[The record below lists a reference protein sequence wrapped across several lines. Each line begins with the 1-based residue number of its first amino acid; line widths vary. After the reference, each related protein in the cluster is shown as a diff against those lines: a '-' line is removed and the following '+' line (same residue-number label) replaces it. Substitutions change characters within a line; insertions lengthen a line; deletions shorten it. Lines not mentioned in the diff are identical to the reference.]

1 MTEFKNRP
9 TTVADYFAIIRRR
22 KWAVIV
28 PPIVAGVAAFFV
40 SASQSPL
47 YHASAQMLVNRTSVV
62 SAVTQ
67 ITDPSVLDAQRFLAT
82 EATIGRS
89 PELARRVA
97 EQIPGMTAG
106 KVLKETSITPSSD
119 RDLLTVGADDGRY
132 GTAIRL
138 ANVYANQFAEYTK
151 ETRVGYI
158 DQAVADLQTK
168 LASLRAN
175 GQAGSVLYANLSQTA
190 SELQTVGR
198 LLAGNTTL
206 LRGAGDA
213 AKVRPRPARDTV
225 IAVAFGLMIG
235 LALAFL
241 AEALD
246 RRVRNEH
253 ELDEVL
259 QLPLLSRIP
268 KPSRQLQKTN
278 DLIMLEAPAS
288 AHAETYRKLRTS
300 LQFVNPEESAR
311 TIMVTSAV
319 SQEGKSTTIANLA
332 VALARANR
340 RVVLVD
346 LDLRAPILSRLFDVP
361 GRPGITDVAVNRAT
375 LTQAIRP
382 IPLAPVVSPRTNG
395 RHPATAQN
403 GATEVDGLLHLLP
416 AGTIPPSADEM
427 LQNPRLLGLLD
438 ELATQFDVVLIDAPP
453 LLAFGDAMT
462 LSTKVDAIF
471 AITRLGKLERS
482 ILHEF
487 ARQLQT
493 LTAKVFGYV
502 ITGVEH
508 TDSYRYMYD
517 AYAYE
522 ARTRDRETKQPV

>member
-22 KWAVIV
+22 IWAVIV

-40 SASQSPL
+40 SSSQSPL
-47 YHASAQMLVNRTSVV
+47 YHASAQLLVNRTSVV

-97 EQIPGMTAG
+97 DQIPGMTAG
-106 KVLKETSITPSSD
+106 KVLSETSITPSSD
-119 RDLLTVGADDGRY
+119 RDLLTVGVNDGRY
-132 GTAIRL
+132 ATAIRL
-138 ANVYANQFAEYTK
+138 ANVYANTFAEYTK

-158 DQAVADLQTK
+158 DQAVGDLQQK

-175 GQAGSVLYANLSQTA
+175 GQGGSVLYANLSQTE

-206 LRGAGDA
+206 LRAASDAG
-213 AKVRPRPARDTV
+213 KVRPRPSRDTM
-225 IAVAFGLMIG
+225 IAVAFGLLIG

-241 AEALD
+241 GEALD

-253 ELDEVL
+253 ELEEVL

-278 DLIMLEAPAS
+278 DLIMVKAPAS

-319 SQEGKSTTIANLA
+319 AQEGKSTTIANLA

-346 LDLRAPILSRLFDVP
+346 LDLRAPILSSLFHVP
-361 GRPGITDVAVNRAT
+361 GRPGITDVAVKRAT

-382 IPLAPVVSPRTNG
+382 IPLAPVVSSRTNG
-395 RHPATAQN
+395 HHPSTAKN
-403 GATEVDGLLHLLP
+403 GASEVDGLLHLLP
-416 AGTIPPSADEM
+416 AGTIPPSADDM

-438 ELATQFDVVLIDAPP
+438 ELATQFDFVLIDAPP

-471 AITRLGKLERS
+471 AITRLGRLERPV
-482 ILHEF
+482 LHEF

-493 LTAKVFGYV
+493 LTATVFGYV

-508 TDSYRYMYD
+508 TDSSRYMYD

-522 ARTRDRETKQPV
+522 ARTRDRGTKQPA

>member
-1 MTEFKNRP
+1 
-9 TTVADYFAIIRRR
+9 
-22 KWAVIV
+22 
-28 PPIVAGVAAFFV
+28 
-40 SASQSPL
+40 
-47 YHASAQMLVNRTSVV
+47 
-62 SAVTQ
+62 
-67 ITDPSVLDAQRFLAT
+67 
-82 EATIGRS
+82 
-89 PELARRVA
+89 
-97 EQIPGMTAG
+97 
-106 KVLKETSITPSSD
+106 
-119 RDLLTVGADDGRY
+119 
-132 GTAIRL
+132 
-138 ANVYANQFAEYTK
+138 
-151 ETRVGYI
+151 
-158 DQAVADLQTK
+158 
-168 LASLRAN
+168 
-175 GQAGSVLYANLSQTA
+175 
-190 SELQTVGR
+190 
-198 LLAGNTTL
+198 
-206 LRGAGDA
+206 
-213 AKVRPRPARDTV
+213 
-225 IAVAFGLMIG
+225 
-235 LALAFL
+235 
-241 AEALD
+241 
-246 RRVRNEH
+246 
-253 ELDEVL
+253 
-259 QLPLLSRIP
+259 
-268 KPSRQLQKTN
+268 
-278 DLIMLEAPAS
+278 MLEAPAS